1 MNQLL
6 LFLLGFIVGFIVFKF
21 VANYSV
27 LEALIISFFASL
39 LTFVIFRKREK
50 K

>member
-1 MNQLL
+1 MINRIS

-27 LEALIISFFASL
+27 LESLIISFFASL
-39 LTFVIFRKREK
+39 LTFVIFRRRK
-50 K
+50 

>member
-1 MNQLL
+1 MINRIS
-6 LFLLGFIVGFIVFKF
+6 LFLLGFTVGFIVFKF

-39 LTFVIFRKREK
+39 LTFAIYRKRK
-50 K
+50 